1 MDVEAIEALGTRF
14 QYAFVAAVVAGLL
27 AVVSLAWLLAP
38 GDVMFYAL
46 VGTPVVIYLGAM
58 LIAVATRQH
67 VEAVGHLVTTGGWVL
82 VLLSTGTW
90 MPAVLADFGVVDLP
104 ALAGFAVVFLG
115 GITALAAD
123 HRGRLRAVVS
133 RSG

>member
-1 MDVEAIEALGTRF
+1 
-14 QYAFVAAVVAGLL
+14 
-27 AVVSLAWLLAP
+27 VS
-38 GDVMFYAL
+38 GQIF
-46 VGTPVVIYLGAM
+46 I
-58 LIAVATRQH
+58 
-67 VEAVGHLVTTGGWVL
+67 TTGGWIL

-90 MPAVLADFGVVDLP
+90 TPAVLADFGVVDLP